1 MKVCPDNDNDILNS
15 WKDAPVYVVGQA
27 TSDAVKVQLEKM
39 VIITIRL
46 FFAEP
51 TGLEQSGRAGWV
63 SRSTFNL
70 HY

>member
-1 MKVCPDNDNDILNS
+1 MKACPDNDNDILNS

-27 TSDAVKVQLEKM
+27 TSDAVKVQLVKM

-51 TGLEQSGRAGWV
+51 TGL
-63 SRSTFNL
+63 
-70 HY
+70 